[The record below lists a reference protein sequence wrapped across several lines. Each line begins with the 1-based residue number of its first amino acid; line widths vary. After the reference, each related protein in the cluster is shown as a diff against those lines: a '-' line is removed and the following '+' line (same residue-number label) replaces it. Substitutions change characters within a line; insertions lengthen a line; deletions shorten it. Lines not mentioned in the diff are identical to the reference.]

1 MTQQP
6 TIFSE
11 RLVLRPFRL
20 TDAPI
25 VRKLAGDRAIADTTI
40 RIPHPYEKGA
50 AEKWIETHR
59 EAFRRKQ
66 FIVFAIVRRKS
77 GRLIGAIGL
86 TLDRRNEN
94 AELGY
99 WIGRRYWNR
108 GYATEAAEIMLMY
121 GFTELGI
128 NKVHAHHFVRNPAS
142 GRVLERIGMKREGL
156 LRQHVKKGDTFE
168 DIVQYGILRE
178 EYQTG

>member
-1 MTQQP
+1 MIQQP

-11 RLVLRPFRL
+11 RLILRPFRL
-20 TDAPI
+20 TDAPV
-25 VRKLAGDRAIADTTI
+25 VRKLAGDKAIADTTI
-40 RIPHPYEKGA
+40 RIPHPYKEGL

-59 EAFRRKQ
+59 KAFVRDQ
-66 FIVFAIVRRKS
+66 FVVFAVVRRRRE
-77 GRLIGAIGL
+77 RLIGAISL
-86 TLDRRNEN
+86 TLDRWNEST
-94 AELGY
+94 ELGY

-121 GFTELGI
+121 GFNELGV
-128 NKVHAHHFVRNPAS
+128 NKIHAHHFVRNPAS
-142 GRVLERIGMKREGL
+142 GRVLEKIGMKREGL
-156 LRQHVKKGDTFE
+156 LRQHIKKGDTFE